1 MILESILVTL
11 LMLGET
17 KYFLG
22 WLNESDWVEGWVN
35 QVL

>member
-1 MILESILVTL
+1 MTLELILVIL

-22 WLNESDWVEGWVN
+22 WLNESDGVGR
-35 QVL
+35 